1 MKNILLWAG
10 IAILAFQ
17 DYFKQQP
24 VKPIRRQQFLQ
35 TGETSQAF
43 IEGVESSTTQRKNTI
58 KSYEKV
64 AEKIKVMFGNV
75 SILDYGAGLGLGTEM
90 MKKVTGGKVDS
101 FEPYPVN
108 WESNFPVTY
117 TDSSSIKKKYDVIV
131 SLNVLNV
138 LPEDIRYNAV
148 TNIYKNLKKGGT
160 AFISTR
166 KWTGDVNSAKNFEKG
181 PEYKSIIV
189 LTKGQ
194 RVFQKGFDGNELVD
208 YVYEVLGNS
217 VDVVKSNFGANSIML
232 IKL

>member
-10 IAILAFQ
+10 IAVLAFQ
-17 DYFKQQP
+17 DSFKKSINIQG
-24 VKPIRRQQFLQ
+24 I
-35 TGETSQAF
+35 
-43 IEGVESSTTQRKNTI
+43 ESSTTQRKNTI
-58 KSYEKV
+58 KSYQKV
-64 AEKIKVMFGNV
+64 AEKIKSMFDNV

-90 MKKVTGGKVDS
+90 MKKVTGSKVDS

-108 WESNFPVTY
+108 WESNLPVTY

-138 LPEDIRYNAV
+138 LPEDIRDNAIR
-148 TNIYKNLKKGGT
+148 NIYKNLKKGGT

-166 KWTGDVNSAKNFEKG
+166 KWTGDVNAAKNFEKG

-194 RVFQKGFDGNELVD
+194 RVFQKGFDANELVD
-208 YVYEVLGNS
+208 YIYEVLGDS
-217 VDVVKSNFGANSIML
+217 VDIVKSNFGANSVML